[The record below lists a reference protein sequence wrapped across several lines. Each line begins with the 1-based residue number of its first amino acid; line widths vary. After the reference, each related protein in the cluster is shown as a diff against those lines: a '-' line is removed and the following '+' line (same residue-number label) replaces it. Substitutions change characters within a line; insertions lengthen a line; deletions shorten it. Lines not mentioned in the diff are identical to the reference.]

1 MNTVVKIAKLCIEWP
16 GQWRDEMKRYRVGVE
31 GKPAEFTQ
39 HRLSSSKEQD
49 STKLVDEHESVAE
62 LMWVD
67 PMEQED
73 IWKLENYS

>member
-1 MNTVVKIAKLCIEWP
+1 MNIVVKIVALCIDWLE
-16 GQWRDEMKRYRVGVE
+16 QRRNEMKRYRVGVE

-39 HRLSSSKEQD
+39 HRLFSSREQD
-49 STKLVDEHESVAE
+49 STRLADEHESVAE

>member
-1 MNTVVKIAKLCIEWP
+1 MRK
-16 GQWRDEMKRYRVGVE
+16 YRVGVE

-49 STKLVDEHESVAE
+49 STKLAGEYDSAAE